1 MIKKQTYMKQR
12 IKTIL
17 FLLLTV
23 YIIPGALIFWLDKK
37 MLLFYFLINS
47 ATLIPYYF
55 REANK
60 KHSCK
65 FLGIEFK
72 F

>member
-1 MIKKQTYMKQR
+1 MNQK

-23 YIIPGALIFWLDKK
+23 YVIPGVFVWWVDKK
-37 MLLFYFLINS
+37 MLLFYFLINTS
-47 ATLIPYYF
+47 TIIPYYF
-55 REANK
+55 RAGK
-60 KHSCK
+60 KCSCK

-72 F
+72 L

>member
-1 MIKKQTYMKQR
+1 MKHR

-17 FLLLTV
+17 FLVVTL
-23 YIIPGALIFWLDKK
+23 YIIPGTVIFWLDKK
-37 MLLFYFLINS
+37 MLLFYLFINS
-47 ATLIPYYF
+47 STIIPYYLST
-55 REANK
+55 ADK
-60 KHSCK
+60 KRPCK

>member
-1 MIKKQTYMKQR
+1 MKQR

-17 FLLLTV
+17 FLVVTV
-23 YIIPGALIFWLDKK
+23 YIIPGIALFLLDRT
-37 MLLFYFLINS
+37 MLLYYLFINS
-47 ATLIPYYF
+47 STIIPYYLWT
-55 REANK
+55 ADK

>member
-1 MIKKQTYMKQR
+1 MKQR

-17 FLLLTV
+17 FLLFTV
-23 YIIPGALIFWLDKK
+23 YIIPGVFVYWLDKK

-47 ATLIPYYF
+47 STLIPYYF

>member
-1 MIKKQTYMKQR
+1 MKQR
-12 IKTIL
+12 TKTIL
-17 FLLLTV
+17 FLVVTL
-23 YIIPGALIFWLDKK
+23 YIIPGTVIFWLDRR
-37 MLLFYFLINS
+37 MLLFYLFINS
-47 ATLIPYYF
+47 STIIPYYLW
-55 REANK
+55 RADK

>member
-1 MIKKQTYMKQR
+1 MKQR

-17 FLLLTV
+17 FLLFTV
-23 YIIPGALIFWLDKK
+23 YIIPGVFVYWLDKK

-47 ATLIPYYF
+47 STLIPYYF
-55 REANK
+55 SEANK

>member
-1 MIKKQTYMKQR
+1 MKPR

-23 YIIPGALIFWLDKK
+23 YIIPLIFVWWVDRR
-37 MLLFYFLINS
+37 MVLFYFLINS
-47 ATLIPYYF
+47 STIVTYYF
-55 REANK
+55 GAGK
-60 KHSCK
+60 KCSCK

-72 F
+72 L

>member
-1 MIKKQTYMKQR
+1 MKPR

-23 YIIPGALIFWLDKK
+23 YIIPGIFVWWLDRK
-37 MLLFYFLINS
+37 MFLFYFLINS
-47 ATLIPYYF
+47 STLIPYYF
-55 REANK
+55 RAAK
-60 KHSCK
+60 KCSFK

-72 F
+72 L

>member
-1 MIKKQTYMKQR
+1 MKQR

-17 FLLLTV
+17 FLLFTV

-37 MLLFYFLINS
+37 MLLFYLFINS
-47 ATLIPYYF
+47 SAIIPYYF
-55 REANK
+55 REPGK
-60 KHSCK
+60 KYSCK
-65 FLGIEFK
+65 CFGIEFK

>member
-1 MIKKQTYMKQR
+1 MNPKIKK
-12 IKTIL
+12 IL

-23 YIIPGALIFWLDKK
+23 YIIPGILIWWLDRK
-37 MLLFYFLINS
+37 MFLFYFLINS
-47 ATLIPYYF
+47 SAIIPYYF
-55 REANK
+55 RAGK
-60 KHSCK
+60 KCSCK